1 MCHLLVTGDKATA
14 FHVKRLDSVAAAIVA
29 NVDYAIGMV
38 EIVTAYQLGQAKNT
52 LAHVHGV
59 RQPRETFVS

>member
-1 MCHLLVTGDKATA
+1 MCHLLVTGYKATA
-14 FHVKRLDSVAAAIVA
+14 FPVKRLDSVAAAIVA

-38 EIVTAYQLGQAKNT
+38 EIVAAYQLGQAKNT